1 VKRKKPKLDAEF
13 WRRDAEARQLLA
25 ERIAYIEAKMKEEQ
39 EQTAKQS
46 DSASA

>member
-25 ERIAYIEAKMKEEQ
+25 ERIAYVEAKMKEQ
-39 EQTAKQS
+39 EQTAKQPGS
-46 DSASA
+46 TNA